1 MKPVVVVVGGGGGGG
16 GGKTKWKTKQRDWRC
31 EIGGER

>member
-1 MKPVVVVVGGGGGGG
+1 MKPVVVVVVGG

-31 EIGGER
+31 EMNKWMNE